1 MLNTEY
7 IRSLNAN
14 YERLLLKQKPEE
26 KRYQYCMI
34 SRGGNK
40 GLLPC
45 SLRYIDGDAYLY
57 YDITSKQNI
66 AQLFEKRSITRQW
79 LLDFLWS
86 MRRVR
91 REMSRFLLEESNLIW
106 FPQHVYQ
113 DLEKKD
119 FYFIYMPYCEQNT
132 GFQELMEYFI
142 ENIDYQDESLVE
154 YLYKA
159 YEQYEAAGEIYLQ
172 NKIFEDAECLKDVK
186 KDNDVSEEES
196 DKEDIEDR
204 VIDEVEQIK
213 TREEENKKQLETV
226 RQTGEKKGL
235 FNFWESRRK
244 KDKQERESYTRNL
257 QLTMAGYAVAEE
269 TVYDEEDMGRT
280 VYMEEKPEPREITH
294 RLLSED
300 GKLLMTLDQSSY
312 TIGKK
317 RGEVDLV
324 LSDISISR
332 LHARIV
338 KDNDGF
344 YLEDMNSTNGTFKN
358 GLQLQPYEK
367 RKLEEGDEIT
377 LGKITVLY
385 RSIVSVNSFR
395 LTPQQK

>member
-34 SRGGNK
+34 SRGGIK

-66 AQLFEKRSITRQW
+66 AQLFEKRSMSRQW

-91 REMSRFLLEESNLIW
+91 REMVRFLLEESNLIW

-113 DLEKKD
+113 DLERKE
-119 FYFIYMPYCEQNT
+119 FYFIYMPYCEQST
-132 GFQELMEYFI
+132 GFHELMEYLI
-142 ENIDYQDESLVE
+142 EHIDYQDEALVE

-159 YEQYEAAGEIYLQ
+159 YEQYESAGEVYLQ
-172 NKIFEDAECLKDVK
+172 NKIFEDAECLKAVETDHDVP
-186 KDNDVSEEES
+186 EEEALATS
-196 DKEDIEDR
+196 VEEVGDIDIIEETKTGDKEI
-204 VIDEVEQIK
+204 
-213 TREEENKKQLETV
+213 KKQLETV
-226 RQTGEKKGL
+226 RPAGEKKGL
-235 FNFWESRRK
+235 FNLWESRRK
-244 KDKQERESYTRNL
+244 KDKQERENYTRNL

-269 TVYDEEDMGRT
+269 TAYEEDDMGRT
-280 VYMEEKPEPREITH
+280 VYMEEKPALRETIH
-294 RLLSED
+294 RILSED
-300 GKLLMTLDQSSY
+300 GKLLMTLEQSSY

-324 LSDISISR
+324 LSDPSISR

-338 KDNDGF
+338 KEEDGF

-377 LGKITVLY
+377 LGKMTVLY
-385 RSIVSVNSFR
+385 R
-395 LTPQQK
+395 

>member
-34 SRGGNK
+34 SRGGIK

-186 KDNDVSEEES
+186 KDNDVSEEEL

-204 VIDEVEQIK
+204 VIDDVEQIK

-385 RSIVSVNSFR
+385 R
-395 LTPQQK
+395 

>member
-34 SRGGNK
+34 SRGGIK

-66 AQLFEKRSITRQW
+66 AQLFEKRSMTRQW

-119 FYFIYMPYCEQNT
+119 FYFVYVPYCEQNT
-132 GFQELMEYFI
+132 GFHELMEYLI
-142 ENIDYQDESLVE
+142 EHIDYQDEGLVE

-159 YEQYEAAGEIYLQ
+159 YEQYESAGEVYLQ
-172 NKIFEDAECLKDVK
+172 NKIFEDAECLKAAETGHDA
-186 KDNDVSEEES
+186 SEEETFATNMTN
-196 DKEDIEDR
+196 
-204 VIDEVEQIK
+204 VEETGDSNIA
-213 TREEENKKQLETV
+213 EEMINKGNETKKQIETI
-226 RQTGEKKGL
+226 RPAGEKKGL
-235 FNFWESRRK
+235 FNLWESRRK

-269 TVYDEEDMGRT
+269 TPYEEDDIGRT
-280 VYMEEKPEPREITH
+280 VYMEEKPTPRETIH
-294 RLLSED
+294 RVLSED
-300 GKLLMTLDQSSY
+300 GKLLMTLEQASY

-317 RGEVDLV
+317 RGEVELV
-324 LSDISISR
+324 LSDPSISR

-338 KDNDGF
+338 KEEDGF

-377 LGKITVLY
+377 LGKVTVLY
-385 RSIVSVNSFR
+385 R
-395 LTPQQK
+395 